1 MSDDSD
7 LEKTESP
14 SERRLEKAHEEG
26 QVVRSK
32 ELSTFLLMFAA
43 AGAFSWTGGQLVQ
56 GMSHVLHSGLDIPRA
71 DAFNTGALGH
81 RLYTLSYDALMV
93 VMPVLLVLLIVS
105 VAAPIVLG
113 GWLFSVKGFAP
124 KFGRLDPMSGLK
136 RVISLHGLG
145 ELVKAIAK
153 SVVLGII
160 AGWVLWNKRVELLS
174 LTQIN
179 IMDALANLGHLLSV
193 IFFSLTGGLALIAA
207 ADVPFQL
214 WHHYTGLKMTK
225 QEVRDEARE
234 MDGDPQ
240 MKARIRSQQREMA
253 RRRMMAQVPKADVIV
268 TNPTHYA
275 VALSYKE
282 SMQAPR
288 VIAKGSALMAQRIR
302 EIGKANN
309 IPILEAPPLARALHH
324 HTELGDEIPA
334 TLYSAVALVMAYVFQ
349 LRTHRAQ
356 GGDMPML
363 PEVLP
368 VPAELDPGA
377 DA

>member
-43 AGAFSWTGGQLVQ
+43 AGAFSWTGGQLMQ
-56 GMSHVLHSGLDIPRA
+56 SMSQLLHRGLDLQRA
-71 DAFNTGALGH
+71 DAFNASALGH
-81 RLYTLSYDALMV
+81 RLYTLSYDALIAL
-93 VMPVLLVLLIVS
+93 MPVLLILLIVS
-105 VAAPIVLG
+105 LAAPIVLG
-113 GWLFSVKGFAP
+113 GWLFSSKAFAP
-124 KFGRLDPMSGLK
+124 KFSRLDPMSGIK
-136 RVISLHGLG
+136 RIISMHGLG
-145 ELVKAIAK
+145 ELAKAVLK
-153 SVVLGII
+153 SLLLGVI
-160 AGWVLWNKRVELLS
+160 AGWVLWSRRVELLS

-179 IMDALANLGHLLSV
+179 IMDALGNLGHLLSL
-193 IFFSLTGGLALIAA
+193 IFFAMTGGLAVIAA
-207 ADVPFQL
+207 VDVPFQL

-225 QEVRDEARE
+225 QEVRDESRE
-234 MDGDPQ
+234 MEGDPQ
-240 MKARIRSQQREMA
+240 VKARIRSQQREMA

-282 SMQAPR
+282 SMHAPR

-302 EIGKANN
+302 EVGQVNN
-309 IPILEAPPLARALHH
+309 IPILEAPPLARALHR

-334 TLYSAVALVMAYVFQ
+334 ALYSAVALVMAYVFQ
-349 LRTHRAQ
+349 LRHYNTQ
-356 GGDMPML
+356 GGDKPVL
-363 PEVLP
+363 PDVLP
-368 VPAELDPGA
+368 VPSELDPGA
-377 DA
+377 GE